1 MPLSR
6 SASRGSVRVASRF
19 LLVYSAAW
27 LALGVVLVVGGLNL
41 LNGGTGLLGLVSSDE
56 PGFAPAISSLPIG
69 LGVLVL
75 LTATW
80 GLWAARAMRRLSK
93 GGYIS
98 ALLLSAGG
106 FVVGVA
112 WATIATT
119 PIPGVITCLA
129 NGSLLL
135 GLAVPAAVRE
145 EFKGP
150 VAAGRDDAR

>member
-1 MPLSR
+1 M
-6 SASRGSVRVASRF
+6 
-19 LLVYSAAW
+19 
-27 LALGVVLVVGGLNL
+27 
-41 LNGGTGLLGLVSSDE
+41 SSDE
-56 PGFAPAISSLPIG
+56 PGFAPGISSLPIG

-75 LTATW
+75 LTASW
-80 GLWAARAMRRLSK
+80 GLWAARAVRRLSK

-106 FVVGVA
+106 FVVGLA

-135 GLAVPAAVRE
+135 GLAMPAAVRE